1 MVFGIITAS
10 VIVPVFVIDARAD
23 VNIPLPL
30 MVPELET
37 VPELVS
43 VTPELIVNV

>member
-1 MVFGIITAS
+1 MVTGS
-10 VIVPVFVIDARAD
+10 MMVPVFVIEVRTE
-23 VNIPLPL
+23 VNVPVSNI
-30 MVPELET
+30 VPELET